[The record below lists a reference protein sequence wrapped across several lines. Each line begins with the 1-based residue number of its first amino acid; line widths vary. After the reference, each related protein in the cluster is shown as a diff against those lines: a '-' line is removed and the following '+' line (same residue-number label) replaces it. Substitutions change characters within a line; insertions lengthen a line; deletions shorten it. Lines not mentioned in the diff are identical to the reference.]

1 MKAYTVTVV
10 YFTPVGTLTRS
21 ADIEA
26 RSLTGAARMAAR
38 MFASASS
45 ITVEVAS

>member
-10 YFTPVGTLTRS
+10 YFTPAGTLIRS

-26 RSLTGAARMAAR
+26 RSLTAAARYAAR
-38 MFASASS
+38 QFASASS